1 HPLSGVA
8 GQAGLFSTAEDLATY
23 AQMMIGGGEYG
34 GVRIL
39 APQTVDTMTSGY
51 TILGGA
57 RSTMEGVP
65 PNPPSFL
72 RGLGWDKRTG
82 YSINRG
88 ELMTDSAFGH
98 GGFTGT
104 VMWIDPE
111 LELFVIF
118 LSNRVH
124 PDGKGLVNPLA
135 GRIGTVAAGAIRD
148 LTEQAR
154 RLPHT
159 EVLTGIDVLKR
170 DGFRQ
175 LAGRKLGLITNHT
188 ARSLAGESRVKL

>member
-1 HPLSGVA
+1 
-8 GQAGLFSTAEDLATY
+8 
-23 AQMMIGGGEYG
+23 
-34 GVRIL
+34 
-39 APQTVDTMTSGY
+39 
-51 TILGGA
+51 
-57 RSTMEGVP
+57 MEGVP
-65 PNPPSFL
+65 PNPPVYL
-72 RGLGWDKRTG
+72 RGLGWDKRSG

-88 ELMTDSAFGH
+88 ELLTDAAFGH

-104 VMWIDPE
+104 VLWIDPQ

-135 GRIGTVAAGAIRD
+135 GRIGTVAAAPIRD
-148 LTEQAR
+148 RTPSQQSPRA
-154 RLPHT
+154 

-175 LAGRKLGLITNHT
+175 LDG
-188 ARSLAGESRVKL
+188 